1 MSPRKRGGGSTHQP
15 SPMTD
20 EDVLPTVPAGP
31 LGALYPPQVIPRVD
45 ATRFSCKVKVIQQAF
60 YDAQG
65 ELVLPCN
72 LVTVFPIGAYVKVD
86 FKVGTLKRT
95 DGQNPPMQTLAFCS
109 WATKVQCVPVAEGG
123 VADGE
128 IFGTKHARSEELNE
142 PNKRP
147 KVT

>member
-1 MSPRKRGGGSTHQP
+1 MLYH
-15 SPMTD
+15 
-20 EDVLPTVPAGP
+20 AGP

-72 LVTVFPIGAYVKVD
+72 LATVFPIGAYVKVD

-95 DGQNPPMQTLAFCS
+95 DGQNPPMQTLVCANSTSLIRDMFSTSYRRFVRGLQRFDVC
-109 WATKVQCVPVAEGG
+109 PE
-123 VADGE
+123 ADGE
-128 IFGTKHARSEELNE
+128 IFKRTRSDE